1 MKKHNFYAG
10 PSILSQYTIKNTA
23 DAVINFADMG
33 LSILEISHR
42 SKQFQAVMDEAT
54 ALVKELLEI
63 PEGYSVLFLGG
74 GASLQ
79 FCMVPFNL
87 LQNKAAYL
95 NTGVWATKAEK
106 EAKIFGEVVEVAS
119 SKDKNF
125 NYIPKNYTVP
135 TDVDYFHYTTNNTIY
150 GTEIRKDPEVGNVR
164 LVADMS
170 SDIFSRPV
178 DVSKYDLIY
187 AGAQKNLAPAGV
199 TIVIVRDDALG
210 HVTREIPT
218 MLDYRTHVKK
228 GSMFNTPPVL
238 PIFSALQTLKYYKS
252 LGGIRAIEKTD
263 IAKAEKL
270 YEAIDSSKMFVAT
283 VPAHEDRSIMN
294 VCFVMKPEYAELEK
308 DFIDFATAQGMMGI
322 KGHRDVGGFRASLYN
337 ALPMESV
344 DALIACM
351 KEFQAKH

>member
-10 PSILSQYTIKNTA
+10 PSILSEYTIKNTA
-23 DAVINFADMG
+23 DAVLNFADMG
-33 LSILEISHR
+33 LSLLEISHR
-42 SKQFQAVMDEAT
+42 SKQFQAVIDEAT

-74 GASLQ
+74 GASMQ
-79 FCMVPFNL
+79 FCMVPYNL

-95 NTGVWATKAEK
+95 DTGVWAHKAIK
-106 EAKIFGEVVEVAS
+106 EAQLFGEVEVVAS
-119 SKDKNF
+119 SADRNY
-125 NYIPKNYTVP
+125 NYIPRDFKVP

-170 SDIFSRPV
+170 SDIFSRAI
-178 DVSKYDLIY
+178 DVSKYDVIY

-199 TIVIVRDDALG
+199 TIVIVKDDALG
-210 HVTREIPT
+210 KVTRPIPT
-218 MLDYRTHVKK
+218 MLNYKTHVDK

-252 LGGIRAIEKTD
+252 LGGIREIEKVD
-263 IAKAEKL
+263 IAKAAKL
-270 YEAIDSSKMFVAT
+270 YEAIDASRTFVAT
-283 VPAHEDRSIMN
+283 VPDHADRSIMN

-308 DFIDFATAQGMMGI
+308 EFVDFATAQGMVGI
-322 KGHRDVGGFRASLYN
+322 KGHRSVGGFRASLYN

-344 DALIACM
+344 EALIACM
-351 KEFQAKH
+351 KEFEAKH